1 MDKTHFFNLINAG
14 NINSGL
20 LSENFVRSHEDFVNF
35 PVNLKGLPILIA
47 ADPAVFEFSS
57 DDVFGLSE
65 KEILKKVYNLVNRD
79 YIGYQHAF
87 NSNKFLGRFTVKK
100 SFKQIVEKIISQ
112 NRSVF
117 AEVAKIREK
126 YKTVG
131 AFQTRNIPHFG
142 HEKIIEHMLEV
153 CDHVVINPV
162 IGPKKS
168 GDVKLEV
175 LELIYEYLI
184 SHKYEHRISFLPIF
198 ANMFY
203 AGPNEALHHAIL
215 RQKIGFDIF
224 SVGRDHAG
232 AQGVYSPRSA
242 VARLAESE
250 KNLNIKILGHKGAVF
265 CDTCNSAVLFGE
277 CDHDVK
283 QYKDIAGTQFR
294 LSIKNKEIFSFADKD
309 MQSYLKSLN
318 LEVFEE

>member
-20 LSENFVRSHEDFVNF
+20 LSENFARSHEEFLNF
-35 PVNLKGLPILIA
+35 PVSLKGLPILIA
-47 ADPAVFEFSS
+47 ADSAVFEFSS
-57 DDVFGLSE
+57 KDVFQISE
-65 KEILKKVYNLVNRD
+65 DEILTKIYNLGNRE
-79 YIGYQHAF
+79 YVGYQHAF
-87 NSNKFLGRFTVKK
+87 HSNRFLRRFRVKK
-100 SFKQIVEKIISQ
+100 IFKKIVDKITLQ
-112 NRSVF
+112 NQTVF
-117 AEVAKIREK
+117 DEVARIKEK
-126 YKTVG
+126 YKIVG

-175 LELIYEYLI
+175 LEMIYEYLI
-184 SHKYEHRISFLPIF
+184 LHKYKHRVSFLPIF

-215 RQKIGFDIF
+215 RQRVGFNVF

-232 AQGVYSPRSA
+232 AQGAYLPSLA
-242 VARLAESE
+242 VAKLVESE
-250 KNLNIKILGHKGAVF
+250 KNLNIKIFGHKGAVF

-277 CDHDVK
+277 CDHDIK

-309 MQSYLKSLN
+309 MQSYLESRN

>member
-1 MDKTHFFNLINAG
+1 MDKTNFFNLINAG

-20 LSENFVRSHEDFVNF
+20 LSENFVQSHEDFFNF
-35 PVNLKGLPILIA
+35 PVNLKGLPILVA

-57 DDVFGLSE
+57 EDVFE
-65 KEILKKVYNLVNRD
+65 VCEDEILTKVYDLANKEYV
-79 YIGYQHAF
+79 GYQHAF
-87 NSNKFLGRFTVKK
+87 HSNNFLSRFRVKK
-100 SFKQIVEKIISQ
+100 GFEKIEEKIILQ
-112 NRSVF
+112 NQRVF
-117 AEVAKIREK
+117 DEVARIKETYKI
-126 YKTVG
+126 VG

-142 HEKIIEHMLEV
+142 HEKIIERMLEL

-175 LELIYEYLI
+175 LEMIYEYLI

-203 AGPNEALHHAIL
+203 AGPNEAIHHAIL
-215 RQKIGFDIF
+215 RQKVGFDLF

-232 AQGVYSPRSA
+232 AQGAYLPSLA
-242 VARLAESE
+242 VEKLVENE
-250 KNLNIKILGHKGAVF
+250 KNLNIKIFGHQGAVF

-277 CDHDVK
+277 CDHNVK
-283 QYKDIAGTQFR
+283 KYKDIAGTQFR
-294 LSIKNKEIFSFADKD
+294 LSIRNKEIFPFADKE
-309 MQSYLKSLN
+309 MQSYLKSSN

>member
-1 MDKTHFFNLINAG
+1 MDKTHFFNLINVG
-14 NINSGL
+14 NISSGL
-20 LSENFVRSHEDFVNF
+20 LSENFAQSPEDFLNF

-57 DDVFGLSE
+57 EDVFELSDN
-65 KEILKKVYNLVNRD
+65 EILTKVYNLANKEYV
-79 YIGYQHAF
+79 GYQHAF
-87 NSNKFLGRFTVKK
+87 YSNNFLSCFKVKN
-100 SFKQIVEKIISQ
+100 SFKKIVEKIILQ
-112 NRSVF
+112 NQSVF
-117 AEVAKIREK
+117 DEVARIKEK
-126 YKTVG
+126 YKIVG

-142 HEKIIEHMLEV
+142 HEKIIEHMLKV

-175 LELIYEYLI
+175 LEMIYEYLI
-184 SHKYEHRISFLPIF
+184 SRKYGHRVSFLPIF

-203 AGPNEALHHAIL
+203 AGPNEAIHHSIL
-215 RQKIGFDIF
+215 RQKVGFDLF

-232 AQGVYSPRSA
+232 AQAAYSPSLA
-242 VARLAESE
+242 VAQLVENE
-250 KNLNIKILGHKGAVF
+250 KNLNIKIFGHKGAVF

-277 CDHDVK
+277 CDHDVEK
-283 QYKDIAGTQFR
+283 YKDIAGTQFR
-294 LSIKNKEIFSFADKD
+294 LSIKNKEIFSFADKK
-309 MQSYLKSLN
+309 MQSYLKSRN

>member
-1 MDKTHFFNLINAG
+1 MSI
-14 NINSGL
+14 
-20 LSENFVRSHEDFVNF
+20 
-35 PVNLKGLPILIA
+35 
-47 ADPAVFEFSS
+47 
-57 DDVFGLSE
+57 
-65 KEILKKVYNLVNRD
+65 
-79 YIGYQHAF
+79 QHAF
-87 NSNKFLGRFTVKK
+87 NSNKFLSRFTVKK
-100 SFKQIVEKIISQ
+100 SFKKIVEKIISQ
-112 NRSVF
+112 NRTVF
-117 AEVAKIREK
+117 DELAKIREK

-142 HEKIIEHMLEV
+142 HEKIIERMLEV

-215 RQKIGFDIF
+215 RQRVGFNVF

-232 AQGVYSPRSA
+232 AQGVYSPTSA

-294 LSIKNKEIFSFADKD
+294 LSIKNKEVFSFADKD

>member
-1 MDKTHFFNLINAG
+1 MDKTRFFNLINAG

-20 LSENFVRSHEDFVNF
+20 LSENFVRSREDFANF
-35 PVNLKGLPILIA
+35 PINLKGLPILIA

-57 DDVFGLSE
+57 DDVFRISE
-65 KEILKKVYNLVNRD
+65 KEIITKVYNLLNSEYV
-79 YIGYQHAF
+79 GYKHAF
-87 NSNKFLGRFTVKK
+87 NSNKFLRRFTVKK

-117 AEVAKIREK
+117 DEVAKIRKK
-126 YKTVG
+126 YKIVG

-232 AQGVYSPRSA
+232 AQGVYSPTSA

-294 LSIKNKEIFSFADKD
+294 LSIKNKEVFSFADKD
-309 MQSYLKSLN
+309 MQSYLKSRN

>member
-14 NINSGL
+14 NIKSGL
-20 LSENFVRSHEDFVNF
+20 LSENFVRSHEDFLNF

-57 DDVFGLSE
+57 DDVFQLSE
-65 KEILKKVYNLVNRD
+65 IEILTKVYNLVNRD
-79 YIGYQHAF
+79 YIGYRHAF
-87 NSNKFLGRFTVKK
+87 NSNKFLSRFAVKK
-100 SFKQIVEKIISQ
+100 SFKKIVEKIISQ
-112 NRSVF
+112 NRTVF
-117 AEVAKIREK
+117 DEVVRIKEK

-142 HEKIIEHMLEV
+142 HEKIIEHMLEF

-184 SHKYEHRISFLPIF
+184 SHKYEHRLSFLPIF

-215 RQKIGFDIF
+215 RQRIGFDIF

-232 AQGVYSPRSA
+232 AQGVYSPTSA

-250 KNLNIKILGHKGAVF
+250 KNLIIKILGHKGAVF

-277 CDHDVK
+277 CDHDFK

-294 LSIKNKEIFSFADKD
+294 VSIKNKEFFSFADKD
-309 MQSYLKSLN
+309 MQSYLKSQN

>member
-20 LSENFVRSHEDFVNF
+20 LSENFVRSREDFANF
-35 PVNLKGLPILIA
+35 PINLKGLPILIA

-57 DDVFGLSE
+57 DDVFQLSE
-65 KEILKKVYNLVNRD
+65 KEIQTKVYNLVDRK
-79 YIGYQHAF
+79 YVGYQHAF
-87 NSNKFLGRFTVKK
+87 PTNKFLRQFTVKK
-100 SFKQIVEKIISQ
+100 SVKKFVEKIILQ
-112 NRSVF
+112 NQTVF
-117 AEVAKIREK
+117 DEVARIREK
-126 YKTVG
+126 FRTVG

-142 HEKIIEHMLEV
+142 HEKIIEHMLKG

-175 LELIYEYLI
+175 LETIYEYLI
-184 SHKYEHRISFLPIF
+184 SNKYGRQISFLPIF
-198 ANMFY
+198 ANMYY

-232 AQGVYSPRSA
+232 AEGAYPPSLAVEKVLESA
-242 VARLAESE
+242 
-250 KNLNIKILGHKGAVF
+250 KNLNIKIFGHKGAVF
-265 CDTCNSAVLFGE
+265 CDACNSAVLFGE
-277 CDHDVK
+277 CEHDVK
-283 QYKDIAGTQFR
+283 KYKDIAGTQFR
-294 LSIKNKEIFSFADKD
+294 LSIKNKEIFSFADKN
-309 MQSYLKSLN
+309 MQSYLKSRN

>member
-20 LSENFVRSHEDFVNF
+20 LSENFVRSREDFANF
-35 PVNLKGLPILIA
+35 PINLKGLPILIA

-65 KEILKKVYNLVNRD
+65 KEILKKVYSLVNRD
-79 YIGYQHAF
+79 YVGYQHAF

-232 AQGVYSPRSA
+232 AQGVYSPTSA

-294 LSIKNKEIFSFADKD
+294 LSIKNKEVFSFADKD

>member
-1 MDKTHFFNLINAG
+1 MDKTNFFNLINAG

-20 LSENFVRSHEDFVNF
+20 LSENFVQSHEDFFNF
-35 PVNLKGLPILIA
+35 PVNLRGLPILVA

-57 DDVFGLSE
+57 EDVFE
-65 KEILKKVYNLVNRD
+65 IPEDEILKKVYDLANKEYV
-79 YIGYQHAF
+79 GYQHAF
-87 NSNKFLGRFTVKK
+87 HSNNFLSRFRVKK
-100 SFKQIVEKIISQ
+100 SFEKIEEKIILQ
-112 NRSVF
+112 NQRVF
-117 AEVAKIREK
+117 DEVARIKETYKI
-126 YKTVG
+126 VG

-142 HEKIIEHMLEV
+142 HEKIIERMLEL

-175 LELIYEYLI
+175 LEMIYEYLI
-184 SHKYEHRISFLPIF
+184 SRKYEHRVSFLPIF

-203 AGPNEALHHAIL
+203 AGPNEAIHHAIL
-215 RQKIGFDIF
+215 RQKVGFDLF

-232 AQGVYSPRSA
+232 AQAAYSPALA
-242 VARLAESE
+242 VAQLVENE
-250 KNLNIKILGHKGAVF
+250 KNLNIKIFGHKGAVF

-283 QYKDIAGTQFR
+283 KYKDIAGTQFR
-294 LSIKNKEIFSFADKD
+294 LSIRNKKVFPFADKE
-309 MQSYLKSLN
+309 MQSYLKSSN

>member
-20 LSENFVRSHEDFVNF
+20 LSENFARSHEEFLNF

-47 ADPAVFEFSS
+47 ADSALFEFSS
-57 DDVFGLSE
+57 KDVFQISE
-65 KEILKKVYNLVNRD
+65 DEILTKIYNLGNRE
-79 YIGYQHAF
+79 YVGYQHAF
-87 NSNKFLGRFTVKK
+87 HSNMFLRRFRVKK
-100 SFKQIVEKIISQ
+100 IFKKIVDKITLQ
-112 NRSVF
+112 NQTVF
-117 AEVAKIREK
+117 DEVARIREK
-126 YKTVG
+126 YKIVG

-175 LELIYEYLI
+175 LEMIYEYLI
-184 SHKYEHRISFLPIF
+184 SHKYKHRISFLPIF

-215 RQKIGFDIF
+215 RQRVGFNVF

-232 AQGVYSPRSA
+232 AQGAYLPSLA
-242 VARLAESE
+242 VTKLVESE
-250 KNLNIKILGHKGAVF
+250 KNLNIKIFGHNGAVF

-283 QYKDIAGTQFR
+283 QYKDIAGTHLR
-294 LSIKNKEIFSFADKD
+294 LSIKNQEIFSFADKD